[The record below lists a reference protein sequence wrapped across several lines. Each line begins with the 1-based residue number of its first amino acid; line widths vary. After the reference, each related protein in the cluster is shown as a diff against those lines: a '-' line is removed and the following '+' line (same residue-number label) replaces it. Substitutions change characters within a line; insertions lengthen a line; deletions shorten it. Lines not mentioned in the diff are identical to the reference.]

1 LQQQKRYSVVL
12 LTFVEVLEL
21 LRERSHILLE
31 LDALLLFVVVLSKC
45 FQVDLRNFFV
55 FAVKFIEL

>member
-1 LQQQKRYSVVL
+1 L
-12 LTFVEVLEL
+12 LFVEVLEL

-45 FQVDLRNFFV
+45 FQVNLRNFFV